1 MFFINIVV
9 GALIWMM
16 IIIIIIPLSDSQL
29 NTQKKHCLYTH
40 TEILIMCGFL
50 YIPAYLGGD

>member
-1 MFFINIVV
+1 
-9 GALIWMM
+9 MM

-29 NTQKKHCLYTH
+29 NTQKPHCLYTH